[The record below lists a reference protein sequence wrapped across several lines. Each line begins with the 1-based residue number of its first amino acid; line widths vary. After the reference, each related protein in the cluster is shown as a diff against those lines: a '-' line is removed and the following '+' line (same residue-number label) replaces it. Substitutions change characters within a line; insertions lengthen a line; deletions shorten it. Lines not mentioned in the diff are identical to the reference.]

1 MIKIKDIVGLPSLNY
16 HLDNG
21 LTLSENVYRY
31 SSDSFV
37 NLFSEARQAL
47 RDGQIELN
55 SQDLHLLSTTD
66 IGEYGVF
73 EGESVPLDLPMLNE
87 EELTPEEQ
95 KIVDDILKELSESDV
110 NTYLNKIKNYAK
122 KGLLTLAMIS
132 SIASGLQAQG
142 IPQNDIDTITQ
153 NSIEL
158 IQQKDI
164 VDSESE
170 SLLKDSL
177 SKRQFKELKKQAE
190 EVGGYITAVK
200 GTNRNAISS
209 QANMQAK
216 VHTKQGKI
224 KIVDTKTYSMGGKYL
239 YIMIY
244 QVNTLNE
251 AEYQGKD
258 VDLNKP
264 KRGGSKKFYVYV
276 RDPKTKNIKKVSFG
290 AKDGGGNLAVKLK
303 DPKRRKAF
311 ADRHNCKNKKD
322 KTSPGYWSCRVGRY
336 WKSLGGSKNY
346 GGYW

>member
-1 MIKIKDIVGLPSLNY
+1 MIKIKQLLTTPSLEY
-16 HLDNG
+16 HIKHG
-21 LTLSENVYRY
+21 LSLHENVYRY

-37 NLFSEARQAL
+37 NLFNEARQAL

-66 IGEYGVF
+66 IGEYGVY
-73 EGESVPLDLPMLNE
+73 EEKKVPLDLPM
-87 EELTPEEQ
+87 
-95 KIVDDILKELSESDV
+95 V
-110 NTYLNKIKNYAK
+110 
-122 KGLLTLAMIS
+122 
-132 SIASGLQAQG
+132 
-142 IPQNDIDTITQ
+142 
-153 NSIEL
+153 
-158 IQQKDI
+158 
-164 VDSESE
+164 
-170 SLLKDSL
+170 
-177 SKRQFKELKKQAE
+177 
-190 EVGGYITAVK
+190 
-200 GTNRNAISS
+200 
-209 QANMQAK
+209 
-216 VHTKQGKI
+216 
-224 KIVDTKTYSMGGKYL
+224 
-239 YIMIY
+239 
-244 QVNTLNE
+244 NE